1 MKLIS
6 FDVGIKNMAYC
17 IFEAEFD
24 SLRIQDW
31 GILNLMDDVVVAQ
44 ACTCNLK
51 QTSKKQPMRKCDR
64 KAKYTKN
71 DQYFCETHA
80 NAAAKDNSWI
90 IRNKLNSSAS
100 IKKMSR
106 DELVDIGSKMNF
118 FPEGGA
124 PKTKKSCLEI
134 VLEQFDVRGINPVL
148 AKRAKT
154 AGDTDL
160 ITVGR
165 NMKQCLDDLLDVDD
179 ITHVIME
186 NQISPIASR
195 MKTVQGMLAQYYI
208 MQPNSPYI
216 EFVSSANKL
225 KHFVIKPL
233 ETDDNATI
241 SNQISSTMLRISP
254 ELTARDIYK
263 EHKKTSVDICNKF
276 LEINHTL
283 GNWTNVL
290 NTPKKDDLADAFL
303 QGIWYLKH
311 TKLITYAEN
320 LKINSITLS

>member
-1 MKLIS
+1 
-6 FDVGIKNMAYC
+6 MAYC

-51 QTSKKQPMRKCDR
+51 QTSKKQPIRKCDR

-80 NAAAKDNSWI
+80 NASAKDNSWI

-100 IKKMSR
+100 IKKMGR
-106 DELVDIGSKMNF
+106 DELVDIGNKMNF
-118 FPEGGA
+118 FLEEGA
-124 PKTKKSCLEI
+124 PKTKKGCLEI
-134 VLEQFDVRGINPVL
+134 VLEQFDSRGINPVL

-186 NQISPIASR
+186 NQISPIATR

-208 MQPNSPYI
+208 MQPNTPYI

-225 KHFVIKPL
+225 KHFVIKAPDV
-233 ETDDNATI
+233 DDNATI
-241 SNQISSTMLRISP
+241 SNQISSS
-254 ELTARDIYK
+254 ARDIYK

-276 LEINHTL
+276 LEINPTL
-283 GNWTNVL
+283 GNWVDVL

>member
-1 MKLIS
+1 
-6 FDVGIKNMAYC
+6 MAYC

-31 GILNLMDDVVVAQ
+31 GVLNLMDDVVIAQ

-51 QTSKKQPMRKCDR
+51 QTSKKQPIRKCDR

-80 NAAAKDNSWI
+80 NTAAKDNSWI

-100 IKKMSR
+100 IKKMGR
-106 DELVDIGSKMNF
+106 DELVDIGNKMNF
-118 FPEGGA
+118 FPEEGA
-124 PKTKKSCLEI
+124 PKTKKGCLEI
-134 VLEQFDVRGINPVL
+134 VLEQFDARGINPVL

-208 MQPNSPYI
+208 MQPNTPYI

-225 KHFVIKPL
+225 KHFVIKPSEPSRTD
-233 ETDDNATI
+233 ETPTA
-241 SNQISSTMLRISP
+241 MPRISP

-276 LEINHTL
+276 LEINPTL
-283 GNWTNVL
+283 GNWIDVL

>member
-31 GILNLMDDVVVAQ
+31 GVLNLMDDVVVAQ

-51 QTSKKQPMRKCDR
+51 QTSKKQPIRKCDR

-90 IRNKLNSSAS
+90 IRNKLNSIAS
-100 IKKMSR
+100 IKKMGR
-106 DELVDIGSKMNF
+106 DELVDIGNKMNF
-118 FPEGGA
+118 FPEEGA
-124 PKTKKSCLEI
+124 PKTKKGCLEL
-134 VLEQFDVRGINPVL
+134 VLEQFDARGINAVL

-186 NQISPIASR
+186 NQISPIATR

-208 MQPNSPYI
+208 MQPNTPYI
-216 EFVSSANKL
+216 EFVSSVNKL
-225 KHFVIKPL
+225 KHFVIKAPDV
-233 ETDDNATI
+233 DDNATI
-241 SNQISSTMLRISP
+241 SNQISSS
-254 ELTARDIYK
+254 ARDIYK

-276 LEINHTL
+276 LEINPTL
-283 GNWTNVL
+283 GNWVDVL